1 MFDVIASEGDIT
13 VLIEILA
20 FVLNIFYTVTVFM
33 LWHKAYRK

>member
-13 VLIEILA
+13 VLIKISV
-20 FVLNIFYTVTVFM
+20 FVLNIFYAVTVFT